1 MPFTLDRTEAAAALE
16 ISTRTLD
23 RYVKSGK
30 LRSKKAG
37 KKVYIHDG
45 DLERIKHELSRGFEE
60 ETDAPLSERIEF
72 TAGGDSPEIVFFED
86 GSDSGFKRRPLLVD
100 YRELF
105 ETSQK
110 SIEEKDRV
118 IRELSFR
125 VGQAEAELKNSV
137 SLLEHKKTAYLL
149 EAAKS
154 KSDEERVESEKEIEA
169 LKSAVESE
177 KTTTMILVI
186 ALVFLLLGFLGLWFV
201 SA

>member
-1 MPFTLDRTEAAAALE
+1 MSFSLDRTEAAAALE

-30 LRSKKAG
+30 LRSKKVG
-37 KKVYIHDG
+37 KKVYVHDA
-45 DLERIKHELSRGFEE
+45 DLERVRHELSRGNDESPSVPEFAAP
-60 ETDAPLSERIEF
+60 ET
-72 TAGGDSPEIVFFED
+72 PEIVFFED

-105 ETSQK
+105 ENAQK

-125 VGQAEAELKNSV
+125 VGQAEAELKTSV

-149 EAAKS
+149 EAAKA
-154 KSDEERVESEKEIEA
+154 KSEEDRATASKEIES

-177 KTTTMILVI
+177 RTTTAILVI
-186 ALVFLLLGFLGLWFV
+186 ALVFLLVGFIGLWFA